1 MRVWT
6 LDKVKIDQQSISAV
20 VDVFNGDRDDDDDG
34 NVDGDDVVVVTND
47 DDDDGDVMDDND
59 DDDVGLHLHE
69 GHCSGKLETE
79 KTFLP
84 QCSKQRM

>member
-1 MRVWT
+1 MDHLMLSWWSHVDESDGHDGDYD
-6 LDKVKIDQQSISAV
+6 DKD
-20 VDVFNGDRDDDDDG
+20 DNDGGDDDVDD
-34 NVDGDDVVVVTND
+34 
-47 DDDDGDVMDDND
+47 DDND

-84 QCSKQRM
+84 QCSKQRMWGSKDSNPENEEKS